1 MILAVLKWIGI
12 VAGALLAVAALVLLF
27 GLVRLSRNQPS
38 NDEVATGVSA
48 GRLEPCPQTP
58 NCVSTQADPTDE
70 MHYAEPIAVDDAASA
85 LDRAAA
91 WIEGSPRAEIITRHD
106 GYIHAVFA
114 SRVFGFKDDLE
125 LYAPPSGG
133 VVHLRSAARVGQGDM
148 GVNRARYEE
157 ARSVLAGG
165 S

>member
-12 VAGALLAVAALVLLF
+12 VAGAVIAVAALVLLF
-27 GLVRLSRNQPS
+27 GLVRLSRNQPAH
-38 NDEVATGVSA
+38 DEVSIGVTD
-48 GRLEPCPQTP
+48 GELQPCPATP
-58 NCVSTQADPTDE
+58 NCVSTQAEPTDDI
-70 MHYAEPIAVDDAASA
+70 HYAEPIAVDDAQSA

-91 WIEGSPRAEIITRHD
+91 WIERSPRAEIITRRD

-114 SRVFGFKDDLE
+114 SRVFGFKDDFE

-133 VVHLRSAARVGQGDM
+133 VVHVRSAARVGQGDM

-157 ARSVLAGG
+157 AKSLLGAAE
-165 S
+165 